1 MVPATKTSKWKSFSR
16 GETQKWSTRGNTVDN
31 IVHSIMHNTMHNT
44 VINTTHHHPYQT
56 KQSTVDRPSFL
67 RLDHRGDGV
76 LKVEDDLIG
85 VERQD
90 VAPRKRLNVISP

>member
-1 MVPATKTSKWKSFSR
+1 MVPADIKMEI
-16 GETQKWSTRGNTVDN
+16 GGNTEVVNKRKGHN
-31 IVHSIMHNTMHNT
+31 ITHNIMHNIASNTIHNT
-44 VINTTHHHPYQT
+44 TPPHHHHHPYQT

-90 VAPRKRLNVISP
+90 VAPRKRLNLISP